1 MGCLF
6 RSIFGLVLIPLVA
19 AVGWAMVVFLQ
30 TTAGGWAGSAFMW
43 GLLVFVPFGIM
54 LLVSPASFIRVLE
67 HELGHYILAR
77 LLGLEVYGLAVAQE
91 EGVTEGVTIV
101 QPGCL
106 DSLVGLAPYFLP
118 LFTIPLVIAHPFIS
132 GNFQWVVD
140 FLIGFTLA
148 WHYFSVVS
156 EVVASPSD
164 AARVGPM
171 FWLTM
176 SLLFNAGIFVLIMG
190 LLTEDLPAVGQF
202 LENCLKMAQE
212 TYAFALNGIA
222 TLVGKLM

>member
-77 LLGLEVYGLAVAQE
+77 LLGLEVYGLAVAQP
-91 EGVTEGVTIV
+91 EGVPEGVTIV
-101 QPGCL
+101 QRGCL
-106 DSLVGLAPYFLP
+106 GSLVWLAPYFLP
-118 LFTIPLVIAHPFIS
+118 LFTIPLVIALPFIS
-132 GNFQWVVD
+132 GNFQLAVD

-148 WHYFSVVS
+148 WHYFSIVS

-164 AARVGPM
+164 AAQAGPM
-171 FWLTM
+171 FWLTL

-190 LLTEDLPAVGQF
+190 VLMEDLSSVGGF
-202 LENCLKMAQE
+202 LEDCLKMAKY
-212 TYAFALNGIA
+212 TYATVLDWLGAV
-222 TLVGKLM
+222 VGKLT